1 MFRVRACRQD
11 VSSNLERIHAAS
23 ACACSSGCARPDN
36 LTWLGLHC
44 LCLHS
49 FLGTAFGARFGDRF
63 WIHFW
68 QFWVLLI
75 RNKRHAPNS
84 VPILVP
90 VLGPVLGILE
100 PILGTNLEHFCLLG
114 CWLLKLVVLEH
125 LVRATFLCQRLF
137 LHRLFEGRG
146 AVEVFHSRGCKHALS
161 CQALPLLRGYADVVR
176 GFLLFLGPNLGPRK
190 QYAGEFSFLYTCD
203 FLAAACLTRPCQ
215 PS

>member
-1 MFRVRACRQD
+1 MGPV
-11 VSSNLERIHAAS
+11 
-23 ACACSSGCARPDN
+23 
-36 LTWLGLHC
+36 
-44 LCLHS
+44 
-49 FLGTAFGARFGDRF
+49 LGTVFGFIFGPRFGG
-63 WIHFW
+63 

-90 VLGPVLGILE
+90 VLGPVLGSILE

-125 LVRATFLCQRLF
+125 LGRATFLCQRLF

>member
-1 MFRVRACRQD
+1 MGPV
-11 VSSNLERIHAAS
+11 
-23 ACACSSGCARPDN
+23 
-36 LTWLGLHC
+36 
-44 LCLHS
+44 
-49 FLGTAFGARFGDRF
+49 LGTVFGFIFGPRFGG
-63 WIHFW
+63 

-90 VLGPVLGILE
+90 VLGPVLGSILE

-161 CQALPLLRGYADVVR
+161 CQALPLLLLKRSVKKLVVKFVSCQ
-176 GFLLFLGPNLGPRK
+176 GF
-190 QYAGEFSFLYTCD
+190 E
-203 FLAAACLTRPCQ
+203 TRCIK
-215 PS
+215 